1 MILRRKLLTP
11 VKFRL
16 QCLDLFQNFGR
27 GALPNGSVG
36 LDFRDAILDSGDVTR
51 IALSHGLELVVD
63 DGSANARCHY
73 VLAGT
78 YGSELASDLSTV
90 LLQLLGVILSTLSAQ
105 SARSPS
111 PLGTLKTRQDA
122 SVAF

>member
-1 MILRRKLLTP
+1 MSY
-11 VKFRL
+11 
-16 QCLDLFQNFGR
+16 LFQNFGR
-27 GALPNGSVG
+27 GALPNGSVR

-78 YGSELASDLSTV
+78 YGSELASDLSAV
-90 LLQLLGVILSTLSAQ
+90 LLQLVGVISQ
-105 SARSPS
+105 RFQRSQRVLP
-111 PLGTLKTRQDA
+111 PLLEL
-122 SVAF
+122 